1 MLDSIEY
8 GFQIENQSI
17 GRISTQWRLLGG
29 PSPGAVNI
37 AAAGLFVIWRERRLG
52 IERARARVKARTA
65 APAAD

>member
-1 MLDSIEY
+1 VI
-8 GFQIENQSI
+8 
-17 GRISTQWRLLGG
+17 
-29 PSPGAVNI
+29 I